1 MVDWKPSAS
10 LQNLQQRAYAL
21 AKIRRFF
28 SERDVLEV
36 ETPLLASSTV
46 PDVYI
51 ESIAAQVVKGN
62 SSRKNFLQTSPEFFM
77 KRLLA
82 SGSGS
87 IYQIAKAFRQ
97 EEKGARHNIEFTL
110 LEWYRLS
117 YSLDQ
122 LMAELE
128 ELVQEVLSCG
138 PISRLSY
145 REIFRQHLRI
155 DPHKISLEELQ
166 KLAKSEI
173 DLSGSDLSKTDY
185 LQLLLSNS
193 IEPKLP
199 PYCIIYDYPLEQAAL
214 AILAT
219 DEHGVVVAKRFE
231 LFGHGMELAN
241 GYFELSD
248 AAEQRARFEKDN
260 AARKEKEL
268 QAHDVDEKLIAAL
281 ESGLPSCSG
290 VAVGVDR
297 LLMLLVEA
305 KNISEVISFDSERA

>member
-51 ESIAAQVVKGN
+51 ESIAAQVVKDN

-145 REIFRQHLRI
+145 REIFRQHLQI
-155 DPHKISLEELQ
+155 DPHEISLEELQ

>member
-51 ESIAAQVVKGN
+51 ESIAAQVVKGS

-155 DPHKISLEELQ
+155 DPHEISLEELQ

-260 AARKEKEL
+260 AARKAKGL
-268 QAHDVDEKLIAAL
+268 QAHDADEKLIAAL

>member
-1 MVDWKPSAS
+1 
-10 LQNLQQRAYAL
+10 
-21 AKIRRFF
+21 
-28 SERDVLEV
+28 
-36 ETPLLASSTV
+36 
-46 PDVYI
+46 
-51 ESIAAQVVKGN
+51 
-62 SSRKNFLQTSPEFFM
+62 
-77 KRLLA
+77 
-82 SGSGS
+82 
-87 IYQIAKAFRQ
+87 
-97 EEKGARHNIEFTL
+97 
-110 LEWYRLS
+110 
-117 YSLDQ
+117 
-122 LMAELE
+122 LE

-145 REIFRQHLRI
+145 REIFRQHLQI
-155 DPHKISLEELQ
+155 NPHEISLEELQ

-260 AARKEKEL
+260 AVRKEKGL

>member
-1 MVDWKPSAS
+1 
-10 LQNLQQRAYAL
+10 
-21 AKIRRFF
+21 
-28 SERDVLEV
+28 
-36 ETPLLASSTV
+36 
-46 PDVYI
+46 
-51 ESIAAQVVKGN
+51 
-62 SSRKNFLQTSPEFFM
+62 M

-97 EEKGARHNIEFTL
+97 EEKGAIHNIEFTL

-128 ELVQEVLSCG
+128 ELVQEVLGCG

-145 REIFRQHLRI
+145 REIFRQHLQI
-155 DPHKISLEELQ
+155 DPHEILLEELQ
-166 KLAKSEI
+166 QLAKSEI

-214 AILAT
+214 ATLAT
-219 DEHGVVVAKRFE
+219 DGHGVVVAKRFE

-268 QAHDVDEKLIAAL
+268 QAYDVDEKLIAAL

>member
-10 LQNLQQRAYAL
+10 LQNLQQRAYVL

-51 ESIAAQVVKGN
+51 ESITAQVVEGN

-128 ELVQEVLSCG
+128 ELVQEVLGCG

-145 REIFRQHLRI
+145 REIFRQHLQI
-155 DPHKISLEELQ
+155 DPHEISLEELQ
-166 KLAKSEI
+166 QLAKSEI

-214 AILAT
+214 AALAT
-219 DEHGVVVAKRFE
+219 DGHGVVVAKRFE
-231 LFGHGMELAN
+231 FFGHGMELAN

-260 AARKEKEL
+260 AVRKEKGL
-268 QAHDVDEKLIAAL
+268 RAHDADEKLIAAL

>member
-10 LQNLQQRAYAL
+10 LKNLQQRAYAL

-46 PDVYI
+46 SDVYI
-51 ESIAAQVVKGN
+51 ESIAAEVVKGN

-97 EEKGARHNIEFTL
+97 EEKSARHNIEFTL

-128 ELVQEVLSCG
+128 ELVQEVLGCG
-138 PISRLSY
+138 PISRFSY
-145 REIFRQHLRI
+145 REIFRQHLQI
-155 DPHKISLEELQ
+155 DPHEISLKELQ
-166 KLAKSEI
+166 QLARSEI
-173 DLSGSDLSKTDY
+173 DLSGSNLCKTDY

-199 PYCIIYDYPLEQAAL
+199 PYCIIYDYPFQQAAL
-214 AILAT
+214 ATLAA

-231 LFGHGMELAN
+231 LFSHGMELAN

-260 AARKEKEL
+260 AARKAKGL
-268 QAHDVDEKLIAAL
+268 QAHDADEKLIAAL

>member
-1 MVDWKPSAS
+1 MVDWEPSAS
-10 LQNLQQRAYAL
+10 LQNLQQRADTL
-21 AKIRRFF
+21 AKIRHFF

-46 PDVYI
+46 SDVYI
-51 ESIAAQVVKGN
+51 ESIAAEVMDG
-62 SSRKNFLQTSPEFFM
+62 SSSHQKFLQTSPEFSM

-87 IYQIAKAFRQ
+87 IYQIAKAFRK
-97 EEKGARHNIEFTL
+97 EEIGTRHNIEFTL

-122 LMAELE
+122 LMTELE
-128 ELVQEVLSCG
+128 QLVQEVLGCG
-138 PISRLSY
+138 SISRFSY
-145 REIFRQHLRI
+145 REIFQQHLQI
-155 DPHKISLEELQ
+155 DPHEIALEELQ
-166 KLAKSEI
+166 QLANTEI

-199 PYCIIYDYPLEQAAL
+199 PFCIIYDYPAEQAAL
-214 AILAT
+214 ATLEADALGI
-219 DEHGVVVAKRFE
+219 VVAKRFE
-231 LFGHGMELAN
+231 LFGQGMELAN

-248 AAEQRARFEKDN
+248 AAEQRARFEADN
-260 AARKEKEL
+260 ATRTEKGL
-268 QAHDVDEKLIAAL
+268 RTHDADEKLIAAL

>member
-1 MVDWKPSAS
+1 MVNWKPSAS
-10 LQNLQQRAYAL
+10 LQNLQQRAYTL

-51 ESIAAQVVKGN
+51 ESIAAQVVKDN

-145 REIFRQHLRI
+145 REIFRQHLQI
-155 DPHKISLEELQ
+155 NPHEISLEELQ

-260 AARKEKEL
+260 AARKEKGL
-268 QAHDVDEKLIAAL
+268 QAHGADEKLIAAL

>member
-10 LQNLQQRAYAL
+10 IKNLQQRAYAL
-21 AKIRRFF
+21 ARIRRFF
-28 SERDVLEV
+28 SERDILEV
-36 ETPLLASSTV
+36 ETPLLASTTV

-51 ESIAAQVVKGN
+51 ESIAAEVTEGS
-62 SSRKNFLQTSPEFFM
+62 SSRQNFLQTSPEFFM

-122 LMAELE
+122 LMSELE
-128 ELVQEVLSCG
+128 QLVQEVLDCG
-138 PISRLSY
+138 PISRFSY
-145 REIFRQHLRI
+145 REIFRQHLQI
-155 DPHKISLEELQ
+155 DPHETTLEELQ
-166 KLAKSEI
+166 QLASSEI
-173 DLSGSDLSKTDY
+173 DLIGSDLSKTDY

-199 PYCIIYDYPLEQAAL
+199 PYCIIYDYPSEQAAL
-214 AILAT
+214 ATLAT

-248 AAEQRARFEKDN
+248 ATEQRARFEKDN
-260 AARKEKEL
+260 AARKEKGL
-268 QAHDVDEKLIAAL
+268 QTHDADEKLIAAL

>member
-51 ESIAAQVVKGN
+51 ESIAAQVVKDN

-97 EEKGARHNIEFTL
+97 EEKGSRHNIEFTL

-122 LMAELE
+122 LMTELE
-128 ELVQEVLSCG
+128 QLVQEVLGCG
-138 PISRLSY
+138 PISRFSY
-145 REIFRQHLRI
+145 REIFQQHLQI
-155 DPHKISLEELQ
+155 DPHETSLEELQ
-166 KLAKSEI
+166 QLASTEI
-173 DLSGSDLSKTDY
+173 DLSGGDLSKTDY
-185 LQLLLSNS
+185 LQLLLSNC

-199 PYCIIYDYPLEQAAL
+199 PYCIIYDYPQEQAAL
-214 AILAT
+214 ATLTA
-219 DEHGVVVAKRFE
+219 DEHGVIVAKRFE
-231 LFGHGMELAN
+231 LFGHSMELAN

-260 AARKEKEL
+260 AARKEKGL
-268 QAHDVDEKLIAAL
+268 QTHDADEKLIAAL

-297 LLMLLVEA
+297 LLMLLVGA

>member
-10 LQNLQQRAYAL
+10 LQNLQQRAYVL

-28 SERDVLEV
+28 SERAVLEV

-51 ESIAAQVVKGN
+51 ESIAAQVVKDN

-260 AARKEKEL
+260 AARKEKGL
-268 QAHDVDEKLIAAL
+268 QSHDPDEKLIAAL

>member
-51 ESIAAQVVKGN
+51 ESIAAQVVKDN

-145 REIFRQHLRI
+145 REIFRQHLQI
-155 DPHKISLEELQ
+155 NPHEISLEELQ

-260 AARKEKEL
+260 AVRKEKGL

>member
-128 ELVQEVLSCG
+128 ELVQEVLGCG

-145 REIFRQHLRI
+145 REIFRQHLQI
-155 DPHKISLEELQ
+155 DPHEISLEELQ
-166 KLAKSEI
+166 QLAKSEI

-260 AARKEKEL
+260 AARKEKGL
-268 QAHDVDEKLIAAL
+268 QAHDADEKLIAAL

>member
-1 MVDWKPSAS
+1 MVDWRPSAS
-10 LQNLQQRAYAL
+10 LQNLQQRAQVL

-36 ETPLLASSTV
+36 ETPSLASSTV
-46 PDVYI
+46 ADVYI
-51 ESIAAQVVKGN
+51 ESISAEVIDGN
-62 SSRKNFLQTSPEFFM
+62 SSRQNFLQTSPEYFM

-97 EEKGARHNIEFTL
+97 EEKTARHNIEFTL

-122 LMAELE
+122 LMTELE
-128 ELVQEVLSCG
+128 HLVQDVLDCG
-138 PISRLSY
+138 PIPRFSY
-145 REIFRQHLRI
+145 REIFQQHLQI
-155 DPHKISLEELQ
+155 DPHEITLEELQ
-166 KLAKSEI
+166 QLVSTEI
-173 DLSGSDLSKTDY
+173 DLHGSGLSKTDY

-199 PYCIIYDYPLEQAAL
+199 PFCIIYDYPSEQAAL
-214 AILAT
+214 ATLEA
-219 DEHGVVVAKRFE
+219 DAKGVVVAKRFE
-231 LFGHGMELAN
+231 LFGRGMELAN

-248 AAEQRARFEKDN
+248 AAEQRARFEADN
-260 AARKEKEL
+260 VARKGKGL
-268 QAHDVDEKLIAAL
+268 QTHDVDEKLIAAL

-290 VAVGVDR
+290 VAMGVDR

-305 KNISEVISFDSERA
+305 KTISEVISFDSERV

>member
-10 LQNLQQRAYAL
+10 LQNLQQRAYVL

-51 ESIAAQVVKGN
+51 ESITAQVVEGN

-128 ELVQEVLSCG
+128 ELVQEVLGCG

-145 REIFRQHLRI
+145 RDIFRQHLQI
-155 DPHKISLEELQ
+155 DPHEISLEELQ
-166 KLAKSEI
+166 QLAKSEI
-173 DLSGSDLSKTDY
+173 DIGRDFDDQIDTKEHAK
-185 LQLLLSNS
+185 SNRLVHQ
-193 IEPKLP
+193 PAP
-199 PYCIIYDYPLEQAAL
+199 YPLRLTNSPPSPSQSFSR
-214 AILAT
+214 IHRQH
-219 DEHGVVVAKRFE
+219 EHVPASHIE
-231 LFGHGMELAN
+231 
-241 GYFELSD
+241 D
-248 AAEQRARFEKDN
+248 AATAPNCCYD
-260 AARKEKEL
+260 A
-268 QAHDVDEKLIAAL
+268 
-281 ESGLPSCSG
+281 
-290 VAVGVDR
+290 
-297 LLMLLVEA
+297 
-305 KNISEVISFDSERA
+305 SEVCNLPGQEAIHSPYRFRSLPFLRGGVREGR

>member
-51 ESIAAQVVKGN
+51 ESIAAQVVKDN

-145 REIFRQHLRI
+145 REIFRQHLQI
-155 DPHKISLEELQ
+155 DPHEISLEELQ

-260 AARKEKEL
+260 AARKEKGL
-268 QAHDVDEKLIAAL
+268 QAHGADEKLIAAL

>member
-10 LQNLQQRAYAL
+10 LQNLQWRADVL
-21 AKIRRFF
+21 AKIRQFF

-51 ESIAAQVVKGN
+51 ESIAAEVKDGN
-62 SSRKNFLQTSPEFFM
+62 ISRQNFLQTSPEFFM

-97 EEKGARHNIEFTL
+97 EEKGTRHNSEFTL
-110 LEWYRLS
+110 LEWYRVS
-117 YSLDQ
+117 YSLEQ
-122 LMAELE
+122 LMTELE
-128 ELVQEVLSCG
+128 QLVQEVLDCSQ
-138 PISRLSY
+138 ISRFTY
-145 REIFRQHLRI
+145 RQIFQQHLQI
-155 DPHKISLEELQ
+155 DPHEITLEELQ
-166 KLAKSEI
+166 KLTLKEV
-173 DLSGSDLSKTDY
+173 DLSARDLSKTDY

-193 IEPKLP
+193 IEPQLP
-199 PYCIIYDYPLEQAAL
+199 PFCIIYDYPKEQAAL
-214 AILAT
+214 ATLAE
-219 DEHGVVVAKRFE
+219 DAQGVVVAKRFE
-231 LFGHGMELAN
+231 MFGQGMELAN

-248 AAEQRARFEKDN
+248 ANEQRARFEADN
-260 AARKEKEL
+260 ATRKEKGL
-268 QAHDVDEKLIAAL
+268 QLHDADERLIAAL

-297 LLMLLVEA
+297 LLMLLVGA
-305 KNISEVISFDSERA
+305 KNIGEVISFDSENV

>member
-10 LQNLQQRAYAL
+10 LKNLQQRAYAL

-51 ESIAAQVVKGN
+51 ESIAAEVVEGN

-87 IYQIAKAFRQ
+87 IYQITKAFRQ

-122 LMAELE
+122 LMTELE
-128 ELVQEVLSCG
+128 QLVQEVLGCG
-138 PISRLSY
+138 PISRFSY
-145 REIFRQHLRI
+145 REIFQQHLQI
-155 DPHKISLEELQ
+155 DPHEISLEELQ
-166 KLAKSEI
+166 QLASTEI
-173 DLSGSDLSKTDY
+173 DLSGGDLSKTDY

-199 PYCIIYDYPLEQAAL
+199 PYCIIYNYPSEQAAL
-214 AILAT
+214 ATLAA
-219 DEHGVVVAKRFE
+219 DKRGVVVAKRFE
-231 LFGHGMELAN
+231 LFGHSMELAN

-248 AAEQRARFEKDN
+248 AAEQRARFENDN
-260 AARKEKEL
+260 AARKEKGLET
-268 QAHDVDEKLIAAL
+268 HDADEKLIAAL

>member
-51 ESIAAQVVKGN
+51 ESITAQVVEGN

-97 EEKGARHNIEFTL
+97 EEKGAIHNIEFTL

-128 ELVQEVLSCG
+128 ELVQEVLGCG

-145 REIFRQHLRI
+145 REIFRQHLQI
-155 DPHKISLEELQ
+155 DPHEILLEELQ
-166 KLAKSEI
+166 QLAKSEI

-268 QAHDVDEKLIAAL
+268 QAYDVDEKLIAAL

>member
-10 LQNLQQRAYAL
+10 LQNLQQRAQVL
-21 AKIRRFF
+21 TKIRRFF
-28 SERDVLEV
+28 FERDVLEV
-36 ETPLLASSTV
+36 ETPLLASTTV

-51 ESIAAQVVKGN
+51 ESIAAEVTDGN
-62 SSRKNFLQTSPEFFM
+62 SSHQKFLQTSPEFFM

-97 EEKGARHNIEFTL
+97 EEKGKRHNIEFTL

-122 LMAELE
+122 LMSEVE
-128 ELVQEVLSCG
+128 GLVQEILGCG
-138 PISRLSY
+138 PISRLTY
-145 REIFRQHLRI
+145 RQIFQQHLQT
-155 DPHKISLEELQ
+155 DPHEITLEELQ
-166 KLAKSEI
+166 QLASTEI
-173 DLSGSDLSKTDY
+173 DLSGSELSRTDY
-185 LQLLLSNS
+185 LQLLLSHS
-193 IEPKLP
+193 IEPQLP
-199 PYCIIYDYPLEQAAL
+199 AYCIIYDYPKEQAAL
-214 AILAT
+214 ATLAA

-231 LFGHGMELAN
+231 LFGQGMELAN

-248 AAEQRARFEKDN
+248 AAEQRARFEADN
-260 AARKEKEL
+260 AKRKEKGL
-268 QAHDVDEKLIAAL
+268 QTHAADERLIAAL

-297 LLMLLVEA
+297 LLMLLVKT
-305 KNISEVISFDSERA
+305 KNIGEVISFDSDCT

>member
-10 LQNLQQRAYAL
+10 LQNLQQRARML
-21 AKIRRFF
+21 AKIRSFF
-28 SERDVLEV
+28 FERDVLEV
-36 ETPLLASSTV
+36 ETPLLASTTV

-51 ESIAAQVVKGN
+51 ESIAAGLRDGE
-62 SSRKNFLQTSPEFFM
+62 STSTAYLQTSPEFFM

-97 EEKGARHNIEFTL
+97 EETSKRHNIEFTL

-128 ELVQEVLSCG
+128 LLLQELLGCAAI
-138 PISRLSY
+138 PRFSY
-145 REIFRQHLRI
+145 RELFQQHLQI
-155 DPHKISLEELQ
+155 DPHEISLEDLQ
-166 KLAKSEI
+166 RLASSQI
-173 DLSGSDLSKTDY
+173 DLRASNLSKTDY
-185 LQLLLSNS
+185 LQLLLSNN
-193 IEPKLP
+193 IEPELP
-199 PYCIIYDYPLEQAAL
+199 PFSFIYDYPKEQAAL
-214 AILAT
+214 AAIAE
-219 DEHGVVVAKRFE
+219 DQQGVMVAKRFE

-248 AAEQRARFEKDN
+248 ASEQRVRFDKDN
-260 AARKEKEL
+260 VTRLEKGLETHDPDAR
-268 QAHDVDEKLIAAL
+268 LIAAL
-281 ESGLPSCSG
+281 QSGLPSCAG

-297 LLMLLVEA
+297 LLMILVDA
-305 KNISEVISFDSERA
+305 KDISDVISFDSERV